1 MWVTTAGRG
10 LYSIDLAQRSYAPS
24 APALH
29 GQMDGMIL
37 DSDDGMLYVGLMGN
51 QGPRVPNLRYFY
63 QFMGGRESPS
73 RTS

>member
-1 MWVTTAGRG
+1 MGDHCWKGTI
-10 LYSIDLAQRSYAPS
+10 LIDLAQRSYAPS

-51 QGPRVPNLRYFY
+51 QGSGWVPNLRYFY
-63 QFMGGRESPS
+63 QFMGTGVSS